1 MNDILDIDLI
11 LKKQK
16 YSKVYNIGLILIII
30 ILISLYIIFTYKYQ
44 TYYISKAKV
53 IDNKLE
59 LIVNIDDIKYIKEN
73 TAIEIDEH
81 YYTYTIDSISDELYI
96 NEFYNNYKYI
106 YINVVNL
113 SNLIDNYVYDIKIPK
128 ENKIIAKYLKNY
140 L

>member
-1 MNDILDIDLI
+1 MNDILDIEII

-16 YSKVYNIGLILIII
+16 YSKIYNIGLILITI

-44 TYYISKAKV
+44 TYYVSKAKS

-59 LIVNIDDIKYIKEN
+59 LLVNIDDIKHLKEN
-73 TAIEIDEH
+73 NIIEVEDTI
-81 YYTYTIDSISDELYI
+81 YTYTLDSIGSELYVDEL
-96 NEFYNNYKYI
+96 YNNYKYV
-106 YINVVNL
+106 YIKVKNL
-113 SNLIDNYVYDIKIPK
+113 NNNIDNYVYEIKIPK